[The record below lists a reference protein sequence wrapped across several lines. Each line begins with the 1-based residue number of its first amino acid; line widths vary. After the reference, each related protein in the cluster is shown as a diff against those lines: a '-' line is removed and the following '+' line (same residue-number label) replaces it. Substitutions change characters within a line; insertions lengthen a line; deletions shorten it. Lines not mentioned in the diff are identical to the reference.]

1 MIIFNNQII
10 TTGVLLDNEKESFYI
25 NFSIDGLIIV
35 SDEDRAE
42 MIGKI
47 SALMSEL
54 LSMEG
59 FISGKETLN
68 VISEL
73 EVAGS
78 LFSNNEFN

>member
-1 MIIFNNQII
+1 M
-10 TTGVLLDNEKESFYI
+10 DNEKESFYI

>member
-1 MIIFNNQII
+1 M
-10 TTGVLLDNEKESFYI
+10 
-25 NFSIDGLIIV
+25 V